1 MQPFFY
7 PVLSM
12 DKLTLQEI
20 YDSAEFRLMSLDQA
34 ITMFY
39 TAAIDLYEND
49 GWEVSDL
56 SNALYIMLESE
67 YYEAMEGVK
76 SAITV
81 IKFIENGN
89 S

>member
-1 MQPFFY
+1 
-7 PVLSM
+7 
-12 DKLTLQEI
+12 
-20 YDSAEFRLMSLDQA
+20 
-34 ITMFY
+34 MFY

>member
-1 MQPFFY
+1 
-7 PVLSM
+7 
-12 DKLTLQEI
+12 
-20 YDSAEFRLMSLDQA
+20 MSLDQA